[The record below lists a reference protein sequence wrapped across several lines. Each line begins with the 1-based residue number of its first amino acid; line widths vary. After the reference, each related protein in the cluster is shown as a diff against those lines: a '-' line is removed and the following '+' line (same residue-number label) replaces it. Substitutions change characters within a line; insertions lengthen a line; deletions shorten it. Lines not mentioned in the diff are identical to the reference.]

1 MVNVSGILNAALV
14 LALVAWVLYRQTIA
28 RPVSARGLWILPGV
42 LVIIGLAAISNV
54 DHGNVSTTAITY
66 LVLDLVSSVAL
77 GALRRMGQILFLP
90 PNVKGWDGGAAWL
103 NSQTMLT
110 RENFASSLQAKMG
123 DAPWVQAAL
132 RTMNAATVSRD
143 LTATILQGDV
153 SAAST
158 AQLAAYLNG
167 SNVSAL
173 AGLSGENA
181 DERIRGAAYLTMA
194 MPAYQLA

>member
-77 GALRRMGQILFLP
+77 GALRGCF
-90 PNVKGWDGGAAWL
+90 VKVFERDGVMWRQGGAITIALWVVAIGVRVVVGIL
-103 NSQTMLT
+103 
-110 RENFASSLQAKMG
+110 ASNAGVGNVSN
-123 DAPWVQAAL
+123 AAL
-132 RTMNAATVSRD
+132 EVVFGVSLLAQNGVVALRG
-143 LTATILQGDV
+143 TRQGLHFAPQGTRRQSRRVDR
-153 SAAST
+153 
-158 AQLAAYLNG
+158 
-167 SNVSAL
+167 SNS
-173 AGLSGENA
+173 
-181 DERIRGAAYLTMA
+181 
-194 MPAYQLA
+194 